1 MEDKQRPL
9 KSATGKMKD
18 ILNTYMRGDEASD
31 APNPEPVVPASTST
45 DINEVHA
52 HAEAAKTDAD
62 RTVDESS
69 VIIGALQ
76 KERDELKDQLLRK
89 VAEFENFKRRTERE
103 KEQLALYVSE
113 RMFSRLVEILDDLH
127 AALEAGRKSEDYAS
141 MVSGVEMIHTKAMKM
156 YEEHG
161 VRPLVVPENAPFNVD
176 EHEALMH
183 VPHPEI
189 AEGNVVQQ
197 VQRGYKLHE
206 KVIRHAK
213 VITSAGSGS

>member
-69 VIIGALQ
+69 VIIGAPDLS
-76 KERDELKDQLLRK
+76 KSSTICMPLWKR
-89 VAEFENFKRRTERE
+89 VAKART
-103 KEQLALYVSE
+103 
-113 RMFSRLVEILDDLH
+113 M
-127 AALEAGRKSEDYAS
+127 
-141 MVSGVEMIHTKAMKM
+141 
-156 YEEHG
+156 
-161 VRPLVVPENAPFNVD
+161 PPW
-176 EHEALMH
+176 
-183 VPHPEI
+183 
-189 AEGNVVQQ
+189 
-197 VQRGYKLHE
+197 
-206 KVIRHAK
+206 
-213 VITSAGSGS
+213 